1 MRQCL
6 VRVKLNLIIGI
17 LQYLQQE
24 KTSRKKKKRISFS
37 RKALKYLGI
46 IYPLL
51 RDVPK

>member
-24 KTSRKKKKRISFS
+24 KHLEKKRISFS

>member
-24 KTSRKKKKRISFS
+24 KTSRKKKKESAS
-37 RKALKYLGI
+37 LEKL
-46 IYPLL
+46 
-51 RDVPK
+51 

>member
-24 KTSRKKKKRISFS
+24 KTSRKKKKGSAS
-37 RKALKYLGI
+37 LEKL
-46 IYPLL
+46 
-51 RDVPK
+51 